1 MSDKR
6 EFIVAPAKRF
16 IADVINNRYML
27 WCLVVRDI
35 KSRYTGSFIG
45 FFWAV
50 IQPIVTVITYTFVF
64 SFVMRVRLGAGAGSG
79 SFVLWLLCGLSP
91 WLFFSE
97 NLNRSIGILSENKNL
112 ITKSLFPSELLP
124 LSVVLSNLVN
134 HLIMG
139 AIIIIAVL
147 IFEKRLTLLILYLPV
162 YLFFLSL
169 ASLGISWLI
178 SSINVYVRDIGQI
191 ITVFINLWFFYTPIV
206 YESSMAPANL
216 QFFLKLNPMYYV
228 VDGYRLA
235 LLGIDHPHWKGFLIV
250 GTTSFIVGIAGA
262 LVFKRLKLDFAE
274 LL

>member
-1 MSDKR
+1 M
-6 EFIVAPAKRF
+6 
-16 IADVINNRYML
+16 
-27 WCLVVRDI
+27 RDF

-50 IQPIVTVITYTFVF
+50 IQPIVTVVTYTFVF
-64 SFVMRVRLGAGAGSG
+64 SFVLKVRLGPAAGSQN
-79 SFVLWLLCGLSP
+79 FVLWLLCGLSP

-97 NLNRSIGILSENKNL
+97 NLIRSVGILSENKNL

-124 LSVVLSNLVN
+124 FSILLSNLVN

-139 AIIIIAVL
+139 VIIVIAVL
-147 IFEKRLTLLILYLPV
+147 IYQKNITSLFFYFPV

-178 SSINVYVRDIGQI
+178 SSINVYVKDIGQI
-191 ITVFINLWFFYTPIV
+191 IIVLINLWFFYTPIV
-206 YESSMAPANL
+206 YEPSMVPANM
-216 QFFLKLNPMYYV
+216 QFFLKLNPMYFV

-235 LLGIDHPHWKGFLIV
+235 FLGLEHPQWKGMLVV
-250 GTTSFIVGIAGA
+250 GVTSVFITILGA

>member
-1 MSDKR
+1 MSAKR
-6 EFIVAPAKRF
+6 EILIQPAKRF
-16 IADVINNRYML
+16 VADVINNRYML

-64 SFVMRVRLGAGAGSG
+64 SYVMKVRLGPAAGSQN
-79 SFVLWLLCGLSP
+79 FVLWLLCGLSP

-97 NLNRSIGILSENKNL
+97 NLIRSIGVLNDNKNL

-124 LSVVLSNLVN
+124 FSILLSNLVN

-139 AIIIIAVL
+139 VIVIIAVL
-147 IFEKRLTLLILYLPV
+147 IYQKSITMLIFYFPV

-178 SSINVYVRDIGQI
+178 SSINVYIRDIGQV
-191 ITVFINLWFFYTPIV
+191 ITVLINLWFFYTPIV
-206 YESSMAPANL
+206 YEPSMAPAKL
-216 QFFLKLNPMYYV
+216 QFFFKLNPMYYV

-235 LLGIDHPHWKGFLIV
+235 LLGLDHPQWKGLLV
-250 GTTSFIVGIAGA
+250 VAVTSVFVTILGA